1 MFTSWEVVAGE
12 LSEFRKWRLVTR
24 VVTVNSS
31 TGVIMT
37 LVCGHWSA
45 MTLTTENDW
54 LQCNVVTGVLTTE
67 TCHVTRDN
75 VGVVLVMVLHWSKIT
90 DAETKLSVGEDEGRV
105 ALLLQHKNIINN
117 GVVSD
122 DISDVSSMTTPTTST
137 HQSCWAWRRSNNPK
151 LTKVQKICI
160 LMLVELIMRW

>member
-1 MFTSWEVVAGE
+1 MSVIISSKDLNRFKVRKKLLTKSEGNVLQRIEMLTMFTSWEVVAGE

-117 GVVSD
+117 EF
-122 DISDVSSMTTPTTST
+122 
-137 HQSCWAWRRSNNPK
+137 WEFLFW
-151 LTKVQKICI
+151 
-160 LMLVELIMRW
+160 